1 VIQATTQRVL
11 LRLATPKDAELTAA
25 VLARAGIAAQPCGDL
40 DQLVD
45 ALVDPSPPGAGA
57 LMLAEEALADAG
69 SRRLADWLAA
79 QPQLSDISVLLLA
92 RHGANSRAVSQ
103 VMEALP
109 NVTVIE
115 RPVRV
120 SSLVS
125 TVRATLRA
133 RQRQYELRD
142 VLDGLQA
149 ADRRKTEFLATLAHE
164 LRNPLAPIR
173 TALTLLQD
181 HGPDPRTAA
190 RHLELMRR
198 QVDHMVRLVDDLMEV
213 SRITRGK
220 VRLQRVPVL
229 LDTLLDDAVELSR
242 PLVEAAGH
250 DLVVERACEALVVDG
265 DPVRLTQVFS
275 NLLNNA
281 AKYTPPGGRLHLSCG
296 REGQEAVLRVI
307 DSGAGIAPEMLAS
320 IFDMFVQVSGTDRAA
335 QGGLGIGLTLVKSLV
350 ELHGGRVEAASG
362 GLGRGA
368 TFTVRL
374 PLAAAAAVAAPIT
387 RDKSGQAPAARP
399 SSVLV
404 VDDNQDAA
412 DSLGELLG
420 AMGLGVQVAYSGEQ
434 ALQVAAGRHFDVAV
448 LDIGMPGMDGCD
460 LARQLRARP
469 GLQRLKLI
477 ALTGWGQDS
486 DRARFA
492 SAGFDHHLLK
502 PVDPGA
508 LLGLVQAAPM
518 AGGRNG
524 ERAEEPAGG
533 RDMERPGERPAERAG
548 ERAVKR
554 AEPPLARRA

>member
-1 VIQATTQRVL
+1 MSPVSAERVL
-11 LRLATPKDAELTAA
+11 LRLATSKDAELTRA
-25 VLARAGIAAQPCGDL
+25 VLARAGIEGVACAGL
-40 DQLVD
+40 GEVVDQL
-45 ALVDPSPPGAGA
+45 AEGAGA
-57 LMLAEEALADAG
+57 LMLAEEALSEPAG
-69 SRRLADWLAA
+69 ARLALWLAA
-79 QPQLSDISVLLLA
+79 QPPWSDISVILLA
-92 RHGANSRAVSQ
+92 RHGADSRAVAQ
-103 VMEALP
+103 VMESLP

-125 TVRATLRA
+125 TVRSTLRA
-133 RQRQYELRD
+133 RQRQYEVRSL
-142 VLDGLQA
+142 LDGLHA

-181 HGPDPRTAA
+181 HRPDPPLAA
-190 RHLELMRR
+190 RHLDVMRR

-220 VRLQRVPVL
+220 VSLQRVPVL
-229 LDTLLDDAVELSR
+229 LDAVIDDAVELSR

-250 DLVVERACEALVVDG
+250 RLVVQRADVPLMVDG
-265 DPVRLTQVFS
+265 DSVRLTQVFS

-281 AKYTPPGGRLHLSCG
+281 AKYTPAGGQLRLACA
-296 REGQEAVLRVI
+296 REGKEAVLRVA
-307 DSGAGIAPEMLAS
+307 DSGVGIAPEMLES

-350 ELHGGRVEAASG
+350 ELHGGRVEADSA
-362 GLGRGA
+362 GLGSGA

-374 PLAAAAAVAAPIT
+374 PLAEVSAAATSAMRWHGELV
-387 RDKSGQAPAARP
+387 APAAAG

-404 VDDNQDAA
+404 VDDNRDAA

-420 AMGLGVQVAYSGEQ
+420 AMGLGVQVAYSGEE
-434 ALQVAAGRHFDVAV
+434 ALQAVAARRFDVAV

-460 LARQLRARP
+460 LAQRLRQRP
-469 GLQRLKLI
+469 GLEDLTLI

-492 SAGFDHHLLK
+492 SVGFDHHLLK
-502 PVDPGA
+502 PVEAGA
-508 LLGLVQAAPM
+508 LLDLLQRVPAAE
-518 AGGRNG
+518 GR
-524 ERAEEPAGG
+524 ATPA
-533 RDMERPGERPAERAG
+533 DT
-548 ERAVKR
+548 
-554 AEPPLARRA
+554 RRA

>member
-1 VIQATTQRVL
+1 MEPTALRVL
-11 LRLATPKDAELTAA
+11 LRLATPKDAELTAE
-25 VLARAGIAAQPCGDL
+25 VLARAGIAAQACDDL
-40 DQLVD
+40 DQLVGE
-45 ALVDPSPPGAGA
+45 LVDQRAAGAGA
-57 LMLAEEALADAG
+57 LMLAEEALAEPG
-69 SRRLADWLAA
+69 SSRLGGWLAA
-79 QPQLSDISVLLLA
+79 QPAWSDISVLLLA
-92 RHGANSRAVSQ
+92 RHGADSRAVSQ
-103 VMEALP
+103 MMEALP

-120 SSLVS
+120 ASLVS
-125 TVRATLRA
+125 AVRTTLRA

-142 VLDGLQA
+142 VLEGLQA

-181 HGPDPRTAA
+181 HRPDPQTAA
-190 RHLELMRR
+190 RHLDLMRR

-229 LDTLLDDAVELSR
+229 LETVVDDAVELSR

-250 DLVVERACEALVVDG
+250 QLVVERAPEALVVDG

-281 AKYTPPGGRLHLSCG
+281 AKYTPAGGRLQLSSA
-296 REGQEAVLRVI
+296 REGQEAVLRVT
-307 DSGAGIAPEMLAS
+307 DSGAGIAPEMLES

-350 ELHGGRVEAASG
+350 ELHGGRVEASSA

-368 TFTVRL
+368 TFSVRL
-374 PLAAAAAVAAPIT
+374 PLVAAPDMAAPIT
-387 RDKSGQAPAARP
+387 HERPGGAPAP
-399 SSVLV
+399 ETGSVLV
-404 VDDNQDAA
+404 VDDNHDAA
-412 DSLGELLG
+412 DSLGELLR
-420 AMGLGVQVAYSGEQ
+420 AMGMPVQVAYGGEE
-434 ALQVAAGRHFDVAV
+434 ALQAAAARHFDVAV

-469 GLQRLKLI
+469 GLQHLKLI

-492 SAGFDHHLLK
+492 SAGFEHHLLK
-502 PVDPGA
+502 PVDPAA
-508 LLGLVQAAPM
+508 LLGLLQPAPD
-518 AGGRNG
+518 AQGQSGGRAREG
-524 ERAEEPAGG
+524 AGVRAEEGSDA
-533 RDMERPGERPAERAG
+533 RPGEGAG
-548 ERAVKR
+548 EGTA
-554 AEPPLARRA
+554 PPRARRA